1 MFTWIKT
8 IFGAPRAVDAIA
20 TVVETGV
27 SMVDKAFYT
36 DQEKAENQTK
46 FIEIWLKLQMILA
59 NDNSISAYTRRVIA
73 IIVFANF
80 FLIFFAIA
88 GIWIFNKEWA
98 EFLYKLAM
106 AFQIVWIAL
115 TITVFFFGFYGFGKY
130 VSKDNMPFS
139 TSAIDGNVT
148 EKKE

>member
-1 MFTWIKT
+1 
-8 IFGAPRAVDAIA
+8 
-20 TVVETGV
+20 
-27 SMVDKAFYT
+27 
-36 DQEKAENQTK
+36 
-46 FIEIWLKLQMILA
+46 
-59 NDNSISAYTRRVIA
+59 
-73 IIVFANF
+73 
-80 FLIFFAIA
+80 
-88 GIWIFNKEWA
+88 
-98 EFLYKLAM
+98 M